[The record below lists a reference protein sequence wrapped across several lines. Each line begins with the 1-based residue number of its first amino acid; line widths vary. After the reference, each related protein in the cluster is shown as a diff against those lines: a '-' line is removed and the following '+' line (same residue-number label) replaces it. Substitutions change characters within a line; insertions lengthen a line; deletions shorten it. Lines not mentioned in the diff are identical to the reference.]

1 MRGGG
6 FDLFGG
12 GGGMDD
18 GDDDYDARSITKNK
32 PPVQKQA
39 QTQKAVAKRL

>member
-1 MRGGG
+1 MRGG

-12 GGGMDD
+12 GLDD
-18 GDDDYDARSITKNK
+18 GEDDYDNARSMTKIK
-32 PPVQKQA
+32 APVQKQA